1 MRSEDKKL
9 VALIILACSLVVIMV
24 VIMQTVQALK
34 IQKDIKNLEIMDEVL
49 EDCKLTD
56 SERVQIE
63 NF

>member
-9 VALIILACSLVVIMV
+9 VALIIFACCLVIAMV
-24 VIMQTVQALK
+24 VITQTVQALK
-34 IQKDIKNLEIMDEVL
+34 LYKDIKNLEIMDEVL